1 VKIYNVLTEVVDKVR
16 ITKPEINYL
25 VDNTPEVPFVIVF
38 GRHPYLVCY
47 QTITDNTIGYGNA
60 YNSYVLV
67 SLCTG
72 LIENEFRAP
81 SLYELM
87 LIIKDKINTYKIVDC
102 EIIIKNDEK

>member
-1 VKIYNVLTEVVDKVR
+1 MKTYNISTEVVDKVR

-25 VDNTPEVPFVIVF
+25 IDNTPEIPFVIIF

-47 QTITDNTIGYGNA
+47 QTIIDNTVGYGNA
-60 YNSYVLV
+60 YNSYALV
-67 SLCTG
+67 SLLDG
-72 LIENEFRAP
+72 HIENEFRAP

-87 LIIKDKINTYKIVDC
+87 LMIKEKINTYKIVDC